1 MFDESESLDYLIA
14 VSLPMKRPFR
24 THIFTTPDTHGC
36 AMG

>member
-1 MFDESESLDYLIA
+1 MFMKTNRLIA

-24 THIFTTPDTHGC
+24 THIFTRRDTHGC